1 NPTDHSAAETRGAN
15 VNRDGPVHHRDVNP
29 SDREVPL
36 GRVGPERTEIVPTGE
51 QNAGLTER
59 VDGQVVVQVV
69 SIPTFTRMTRME
81 DGRDLRVRPRPK
93 VPRLVVECADDRVGP
108 QTPVER
114 NHVPDRAHPSVRATR
129 ASEERLPRVEED
141 LRRPQCRKALPFD
154 GPPVR
159 LPLVAEEA
167 LPIVSDLEGDPH
179 AKAYLRY
186 SISSAACRRFAS
198 SSSSRRTRATSAQS
212 PGR

>member
-1 NPTDHSAAETRGAN
+1 E
-15 VNRDGPVHHRDVNP
+15 
-29 SDREVPL
+29 E
-36 GRVGPERTEIVPTGE
+36 
-51 QNAGLTER
+51 NAGLPEPR
-59 VDGQVVVQVV
+59 DGQLPVEMVA
-69 SIPTFTRMTRME
+69 IRTFQRVTRVER
-81 DGRDLRVRPRPK
+81 GRDLRVRPRPK

-167 LPIVSDLEGDPH
+167 LPIVSDLEGDQH
-179 AKAYLRY
+179 G
-186 SISSAACRRFAS
+186 
-198 SSSSRRTRATSAQS
+198 T
-212 PGR
+212 